1 MRQMRVLVL
10 SVAALM
16 LMVAPS
22 ASAAVIDFATG
33 SGGPGGTVTIG
44 ANITGSGIFIDTVT
58 IIGAPL
64 NNGVFDV
71 EGAGVCADA
80 VGGCGVLNFDRNAN
94 TISLLGS
101 IPALGI
107 LAPVNLLTGNL
118 AGGVTVLVNNGTV
131 GQLSL
136 SGADT
141 KAREL
146 LLAIGLDPLTGFA
159 FFASEIS
166 ANSTGGGSPYT
177 ATSTD
182 ILNTS
187 VPEPGSL
194 VLIGFGLAAVAA
206 IQRRRNR

>member
-1 MRQMRVLVL
+1 MRVLAL
-10 SVAALM
+10 SVAALV

-22 ASAAVIDFATG
+22 ASAAIIDFSTG
-33 SGGPGGTVTIG
+33 FGGPGGTVVIG
-44 ANITGSGIFIDTVT
+44 ANITGSGIFIDTVS
-58 IIGAPL
+58 ISGAPV

-71 EGAGVCADA
+71 EGAGVCGD
-80 VGGCGVLNFDRNAN
+80 VTGGCGILNFDRNAN
-94 TISLLGS
+94 TISLVGS

-107 LAPVNLLTGNL
+107 LAPINLLTGDL
-118 AGGVTVLVNNGTV
+118 SGGVIVLVNNGTA

-166 ANSTGGGSPYT
+166 ANTTGGGSPYT